1 VTVNTDREAQTKP
14 GAGLDAAGVAEKAA
28 PDRRW
33 WALVAVCIALFAVCL
48 NTMAINNA
56 LTAIG
61 SELRISAAGLQW
73 AINAYMLTC
82 AAFVVPGGQ
91 LGDLFGRRKVF
102 LVGGIGC
109 FAAGSVLVA
118 LSRGEGL
125 LIAGRAVQGLGSAC
139 ILPGTMAIING
150 AFPKD
155 ERGTAMGVWGAVAGL
170 GFALG
175 PVVGGFFTD
184 TLGWQWLWWMNLP
197 LLAAGVAL
205 TCWAVPESREEAQKP
220 RLDIPGVLLLGTGLF
235 ALMLGLN
242 RGPHWGWDSGRV
254 IGLLGVA
261 LALLAAF
268 VVLELRLPNPL
279 VHFRLFREPVLV
291 ASCAATFLMT
301 YVLIVVLLMANL
313 HLQNFLLLDYSAVQ
327 AGLALLPLNLA
338 LFVLSLFAGR
348 VTGRL
353 GVRWPLAGGFLLMA
367 AGLYQLSRVQVHSDY
382 GSLWLPF
389 TVLGLGLGLTMG
401 PSSGI
406 GVAAVPAE
414 RVGEASGVI
423 NVSRYV
429 AFAFGV
435 TVGMLVFATA
445 SLAQLNT
452 VLEKAGLGPA
462 EERELDLLLAGMQST
477 GQETLKKVP
486 EELQGTFQEGA
497 REAAVAG
504 FASTMRVAALAA
516 LLGAALSALLLGDKP
531 HHSHHPAAPVLTHSH
546 RPE

>member
-1 VTVNTDREAQTKP
+1 M
-14 GAGLDAAGVAEKAA
+14 LDAARVEQQTA
-28 PDRRW
+28 PGRKW
-33 WALVAVCIALFAVCL
+33 WALAAVCIALFAVCL
-48 NTMAINNA
+48 NTVAISNA

-61 SELRISAAGLQW
+61 SELRLSVASLQW
-73 AINAYMLTC
+73 AVNAYLLTC

-102 LVGGIGC
+102 LIGGIGC
-109 FAAGSVLVA
+109 FAVGSVVVA

-139 ILPGTMAIING
+139 ILPGTMAIIND
-150 AFPKD
+150 AFPKS
-155 ERGTAMGVWGAVAGL
+155 ERGTAMGIWGAIVGL

-175 PVVGGFFTD
+175 PVVGGFFAD

-197 LLAAGVAL
+197 LLAACVAF
-205 TCWAVPESREEAQKP
+205 TCWAVPESRNEAQRP

-254 IGLLGVA
+254 LGLLGVA

-301 YVLIVVLLMANL
+301 YVLMVVLLMVSL
-313 HLQNFLLLDYSAVQ
+313 YLQNFLLFDYSAMQ

-338 LFVLSLFAGR
+338 LFVVSLFAGR

-353 GVRWPLAGGFLLMA
+353 GVRWPLVGGFLLMA
-367 AGLYQLSRVQVHSDY
+367 AGLQQLSRVHVHSDY
-382 GSLWLPF
+382 GSLWLPL
-389 TVLGLGLGLTMG
+389 TALGLGLGLTMG

-406 GVAAVPAE
+406 GVAAVPAD
-414 RVGEASGVI
+414 RAGEASGVI

-429 AFAFGV
+429 ALAFGV
-435 TVGMLVFATA
+435 TVGMLVSATA
-445 SLAQLNT
+445 SLAQLNA

-462 EERELDLLLAGMQST
+462 QERELDLMLAGMQST
-477 GQETLKKVP
+477 GQETLKEVP
-486 EELQGTFQEGA
+486 EALRSTYEEGA

-504 FASTMRVAALAA
+504 FASTMRVTALAA

-546 RPE
+546 RPESP